1 MRHSTIR
8 PALRVVALV
17 LVTATSVVPRST
29 AAQVPTP
36 PPMPPAQPRDAWP
49 VVKGTAAILGR
60 VTNLETGAPLRRA
73 LILVTSPRLPS
84 ERRVSTNAEG
94 RYEIRDLPAGDYS
107 LKAERGGYLTL
118 AHGQRRP
125 GELGKRLQLGD
136 GETVK
141 AIDFALPRL
150 GVISGRVVDDT
161 GEPIAKVSVWAM
173 QFGRHQGVRRLIP
186 FIPQFPDLSRG
197 GRGQT
202 DESGQYS
209 MVLPP
214 GEFVVMAQSRETWP
228 LESDTTQVFGYPPSF
243 YPGGIEP
250 AEAQRIKLGAGQE
263 IGTIDFALVAARTSH
278 VSGTVLTAA
287 GAPVANESVTLSQEV
302 MGPQGGS
309 MFPSSNTAR
318 TGPDGGFSM
327 KNVRAGEYLLAVR
340 SAAAHD
346 QPAQEARQMIQVA
359 GIDIDGLVIV
369 TGSGGFVRGQ
379 VATDDRTPVS
389 GLDRL
394 FVRGRPL
401 TWAARSSTLGFTGN
415 GRVNADGTF
424 ELKGVTGPVVLS
436 IGTLTG
442 DWTLKSVELNGRNL
456 ADDPIDVR
464 HGETL
469 NGVRVV
475 LTNRPTDIRGV
486 LLDEKKQPADGT
498 VVVFPEETSRWREDS
513 RTVRAA
519 RPDQRGEF
527 SIKGLPAGKYLIAAL
542 NYVQDGQWYDPDF
555 LAELRPRAQA
565 LSLGEAESTRIDLTV
580 QK

>member
-1 MRHSTIR
+1 M
-8 PALRVVALV
+8 
-17 LVTATSVVPRST
+17 
-29 AAQVPTP
+29 Q
-36 PPMPPAQPRDAWP
+36 PAQPRDAAP
-49 VVKGTAAILGR
+49 AVKGTAAILGR
-60 VTNLETGAPLRRA
+60 VTNLETGGPLRRA
-73 LILVTSPRLPS
+73 VIRITSSTLPS
-84 ERRVSTNAEG
+84 ERRVSTNSDG
-94 RYEIRDLPAGDYS
+94 RYEVRDLPAGDYS

-125 GELGKRLQLGD
+125 GEMGKPLQLGE

-141 AIDFALPRL
+141 AIDFALPRM
-150 GVISGRVVDDT
+150 GVISGRVVDET
-161 GEPIAKVSVWAM
+161 GEPMAKVTVLAM

-186 FIPQFPDLSRG
+186 FTVPEECCWRG
-197 GRGQT
+197 GHAVT
-202 DESGQYS
+202 DESGQYAL
-209 MVLPP
+209 VLPP
-214 GEFVVMAQSRETWP
+214 GEFVVMGQARETWP
-228 LESDTTQVFGYPPSF
+228 LESDTTQVLGYPPSF

-250 AEAQRIKLGAGQE
+250 SGAQRIKVGVGQE
-263 IGTIDFALVAARTSH
+263 VGNIDFALVPARTSK
-278 VSGTVLTAA
+278 VSGTVLNVT

-302 MGPQGGS
+302 MGPQGGV

-318 TGPDGGFSM
+318 TGPDGTFSVS
-327 KNVRAGEYLLAVR
+327 NVQAGEYMLAVR
-340 SAAAHD
+340 VAAAND
-346 QPAQEARQMIQVA
+346 QPAQEARQIIQVA
-359 GIDIDGLVIV
+359 GIDIDGLIVV
-369 TGSGGFVRGQ
+369 TGSGGTVRGQ
-379 VATDDRTPVS
+379 VASDDGTPVS

-394 FVRGRPL
+394 SVGARPL
-401 TWAARSSTLGFTGN
+401 TWAARSSTLGFSGN

-424 ELKGVTGPVVLS
+424 EMKGVAGPVVLS
-436 IGTLTG
+436 IGRLTG
-442 DWTLKSVELNGRNL
+442 DWTLKSAELNGRNL

-475 LTNRPTDIRGV
+475 LTNRPTEIRGV
-486 LLDEKKQPADGT
+486 LLDEKNQPAEGT

-555 LAELRPRAQA
+555 LADLRPRAQP
-565 LSLGEAESTRIDLTV
+565 LSLGEAESKRIDLTV